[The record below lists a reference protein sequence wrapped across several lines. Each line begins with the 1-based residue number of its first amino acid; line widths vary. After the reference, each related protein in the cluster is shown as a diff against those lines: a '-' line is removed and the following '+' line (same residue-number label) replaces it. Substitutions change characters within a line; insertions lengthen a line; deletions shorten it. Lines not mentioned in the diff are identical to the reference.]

1 MKKWLYKA
9 EYKYGKYC
17 IPNLML
23 VIVIGQAMVYVADMF
38 APSAGLSSTMALF
51 WPSVMQGQ
59 LWRVFTFLF
68 VPQTSSSVI
77 WLLISLYFYYFLG
90 TTLERT
96 WGDFKFNVYY
106 FCGAIGAVVA
116 AALTGYGS
124 NFYLNLSLFLAFAM
138 LYPDMQVLLFFIIP
152 VKVKY
157 LAWIYAAVCAFNFVI
172 GGMTARVSIIF
183 SLINFFL
190 FFGSDFF
197 TSVKTYFK
205 YSKTRR
211 QWRNNNRR

>member
-23 VIVIGQAMVYVADMF
+23 VVVIGQAMVYIADMF
-38 APSAGLSSTMALF
+38 APSAGLSSIMSLSWAG
-51 WPSVMQGQ
+51 VMQGQ
-59 LWRVFTFLF
+59 VWRIFTFLF
-68 VPQTSSSVI
+68 VPQSSSSI
-77 WLLISLYFYYFLG
+77 FWLLISLYFYYFLG

-106 FCGAIGAVVA
+106 FCGAIGAVIA
-116 AALTGYGS
+116 AVLTGYGS
-124 NFYLNLSLFLAFAM
+124 NVYLNLSLFLAFAM

-157 LAWIYAAVCAFNFVI
+157 LGLLYAAYCLYSFIF
-172 GGMTARVSIIF
+172 GGAASRVSIIF

-190 FFGSDFF
+190 FFGSDFI
-197 TSVKTYFK
+197 SGVKNYFK
-205 YSKTRR
+205 YADTRR
-211 QWRNNNRR
+211 RWKNNNRR